1 MHVSG
6 EALLVGDAL
15 QQIAQGGALVFGEG
29 GEERS
34 LMLAGGLSDGGEH
47 LASLVGEGEGMAAAV
62 VGAAAALGEA
72 EGVELV
78 EQRDEAAGHHPE
90 GACQR
95 LLGKARRCSQ
105 DMQDAGV
112 RGREAEFRDAFAETA
127 RRVATDLGE
136 EKGRPESGL
145 GGRPRPGPVLFFV
158 FHRVYC
164 CTGESFCNRTILSGN
179 DPNRRFPMSTSVTP
193 PRIRHQGPPLWLL
206 ASIYTVLFLIGLWK
220 VTIFGGKPY
229 FPGPWEPASTIV
241 AFFQTRPGAAEF
253 CSFFHFGA
261 AIALGLFTATA
272 VNQMRFLGVRAAGI
286 NIALFG
292 GLATVFG
299 MFVSAFSL
307 WTLARPGIA
316 QDPTVTTALYYLGY
330 AFGGPGFSVPLG
342 LLIAG
347 LSIPA
352 AFTRLLPKWLTIF
365 GIALG
370 VCGELSWLN
379 LIVPKALFL
388 IPLTRFPGFI
398 WLIAA
403 GILLPRTVA
412 AGKGR
417 MAVETAAF

>member
-1 MHVSG
+1 MNTP
-6 EALLVGDAL
+6 
-15 QQIAQGGALVFGEG
+15 IA
-29 GEERS
+29 
-34 LMLAGGLSDGGEH
+34 
-47 LASLVGEGEGMAAAV
+47 
-62 VGAAAALGEA
+62 
-72 EGVELV
+72 
-78 EQRDEAAGHHPE
+78 
-90 GACQR
+90 
-95 LLGKARRCSQ
+95 
-105 DMQDAGV
+105 
-112 RGREAEFRDAFAETA
+112 
-127 RRVATDLGE
+127 
-136 EKGRPESGL
+136 
-145 GGRPRPGPVLFFV
+145 
-158 FHRVYC
+158 
-164 CTGESFCNRTILSGN
+164 
-179 DPNRRFPMSTSVTP
+179 P

-206 ASIYTVLFLIGLWK
+206 ASIYTVLFLTGLWP
-220 VTIFGGKPY
+220 VIIFSGKPY

-241 AFFQTRPGAAEF
+241 AFFQARPDRVEL

-299 MFVSAFSL
+299 MLVSAFSL

-316 QDPTVTTALYYLGY
+316 QDSTVTTALYYLGF
-330 AFGGPGFSVPLG
+330 AFGGPGFSVPFG

-379 LIVPKALFL
+379 LVVPKALFL
-388 IPLTRFPGFI
+388 IPLTRFPGFV

-417 MAVETAAF
+417 MAVEPAAF

>member
-1 MHVSG
+1 MNTP
-6 EALLVGDAL
+6 
-15 QQIAQGGALVFGEG
+15 
-29 GEERS
+29 
-34 LMLAGGLSDGGEH
+34 
-47 LASLVGEGEGMAAAV
+47 V
-62 VGAAAALGEA
+62 V
-72 EGVELV
+72 
-78 EQRDEAAGHHPE
+78 
-90 GACQR
+90 
-95 LLGKARRCSQ
+95 
-105 DMQDAGV
+105 
-112 RGREAEFRDAFAETA
+112 
-127 RRVATDLGE
+127 
-136 EKGRPESGL
+136 
-145 GGRPRPGPVLFFV
+145 
-158 FHRVYC
+158 
-164 CTGESFCNRTILSGN
+164 
-179 DPNRRFPMSTSVTP
+179 P

-206 ASIYTVLFLIGLWK
+206 ASIYTVLFLIGLWQ
-220 VTIFGGKPY
+220 VTICSGKPY
-229 FPGPWEPASTIV
+229 FPGPWEPVNTIV
-241 AFFQTRPGAAEF
+241 AFFQARPGAVEL

-316 QDPTVTTALYYLGY
+316 LDPTVTTALYYLGY

-352 AFTRLLPKWLTIF
+352 MFTRLLPKWLTIF

-370 VCGELSWLN
+370 ICGELSWLN
-379 LIVPKALFL
+379 FVFPKALFL

-403 GILLPRTVA
+403 GILLPSTVA

-417 MAVETAAF
+417 VTTETATF